1 MMNTVIGKDID
12 LAAKHLIN
20 GNLVAIPTETVYG
33 LAANAFSA
41 ENVVKI
47 FEAKNRPFFDPLII
61 HTYSLAKVLEWIP
74 VIDSRLLQLA
84 EAFWPGPLTLLLPKP
99 DFIPDIVTSGLER
112 VAIRVPNHSLT
123 LSLLSHLDFPLA
135 APSANPF
142 GYVSPTTA
150 QHVYE
155 QLNQKLAYILDGGDA
170 QIGVESTIVGLENDK
185 ITIYRKGGLTVEE
198 IQSLLP
204 NEEIVIKSH
213 SSSQPAAPGMLES
226 HYSPNKK
233 VYLGID
239 VLNELKDFDKN
250 KIGILVFN
258 EFYNDIP
265 HKNQIKL
272 SENGDINEAAK
283 NLFSSLRAFDKL
295 DIEILI
301 IKDLLPEN
309 GLGIAVND
317 RLKRAAA
324 KG

>member
-74 VIDSRLLQLA
+74 VIDNRLLQLA

-150 QHVYE
+150 LHVYE

-170 QIGVESTIVGLENDK
+170 QIGVESTIVGLEKDK

-213 SSSQPAAPGMLES
+213 SSSQPAAPGMLE
-226 HYSPNKK
+226 
-233 VYLGID
+233 
-239 VLNELKDFDKN
+239 DFDKN

-324 KG
+324 KS